1 MFLLKKSY
9 HLKSTPSRAL
19 NNKLF
24 NSPKILWEEK
34 ASNFLVKNSLPKISG
49 PWKLMLLGDGSPT
62 RHLQLLT
69 NQETKIKLISMQ
81 LDPLSTQE
89 GPTELNQLNGPLIRR
104 QVWIKSNNKNLAWAE
119 SWWNADQ
126 VSENLKAKEEPI
138 WKNLTQD
145 RSELF
150 REVDRISLVNAKWLE
165 DQFCFKGPFW
175 SRNYRF
181 FRDKKPLT
189 IIREVFNPNL
199 ETLLGYSG
207 IKEFTKLYSSSSS

>member
-1 MFLLKKSY
+1 
-9 HLKSTPSRAL
+9 
-19 NNKLF
+19 
-24 NSPKILWEEK
+24 
-34 ASNFLVKNSLPKISG
+34 
-49 PWKLMLLGDGSPT
+49 MLLGDGSPT

-150 REVDRISLVNAKWLE
+150 REVDRISIVNEKWLE
-165 DQFCFKGPFW
+165 DQFCYKGPFW

-207 IKEFTKLYSSSSS
+207 IKEFTKLFSSSS

>member
-1 MFLLKKSY
+1 
-9 HLKSTPSRAL
+9 
-19 NNKLF
+19 
-24 NSPKILWEEK
+24 
-34 ASNFLVKNSLPKISG
+34 
-49 PWKLMLLGDGSPT
+49 MLLGDGSPT

-69 NQETKIKLISMQ
+69 NQETKINLISMQ

-89 GPTELNQLNGPLIRR
+89 GPKELNQLNGPLIRR

-119 SWWNADQ
+119 SWWNAEK

-207 IKEFTKLYSSSSS
+207 IKEFTKLYSSSS